1 MEYYTACAK
10 TVFQMYMAGTIRN
23 PSYKGFPYFR
33 AVHRRRRDFMKK
45 HQSVHKQVL
54 ALILAFALVWQ
65 MVLPVSANIANTIHN
80 TQQQNQSILEKLRGM
95 YGGSLTATDVAEE
108 LKNMGLLDADGNL
121 SVSQN
126 IMVDGTPMTLEQVRA
141 MLTKPETNLNKVVSV
156 DGTDVTLAGL
166 KTMID
171 IEDELSRLK
180 KTYFTDAVPFDAQ
193 REKMYASLANQLQT
207 EGLSLQK
214 AYASGAFEQNIY
226 IKINADYAGFT
237 ATPVYANGN
246 TTTVLHDVS
255 FKWRLLPGSF
265 SSTSTSFGT
274 ENTTNFK
281 LGDPPKRTNYSTGIS
296 TAHYNGDAY
305 CILQVYDPSGSLF
318 RTDTGEI
325 TRSLNIPIKQSST
338 YQWTT
343 EISFSYTQ
351 PDGSYSTLG
360 TVSEPIVRTNF
371 MAADT
376 EKLEASALDI
386 FGDMTNARY
395 HLKADMRLNVSSGS
409 QASTMTAKP
418 RLLKS
423 SQNTY
428 SNDEY
433 SLDGTSYTP
442 FAQTVPR
449 NFEVGYQNPG
459 AQFTIDARVQ
469 GEIPSLLAFTSAT
482 YSPSIS
488 DIPSRQYYNGTLS
501 IYDIQGPSVKA
512 ITAPAGSYY
521 TGQQVP
527 ITVEFSEPVTGA
539 PTLTMKDGMVLNP
552 QESSATKS
560 KYRLYLYTVPVS
572 PNPNPV
578 LGSVNSIADMAGN
591 NTAAY
596 AVPDIQKTL
605 NAVSMVQDRL
615 QSFSGL
621 TADSTATY
629 PCNGKITVTLTAKDA
644 YKQWLS
650 DEAANNGKELR
661 TFCLFANNGTSDKT
675 YALKAAGET
684 GLVFTT
690 EISAAD
696 YLSLTDTTL
705 DIGLLSN
712 PSYDSNTK
720 TFSGGS
726 KVFGLSCSA
735 KIAAI
740 APVTGIT
747 VTEPQNHTIYMTD
760 ETAAVLSASV
770 TPANATFPTVTWN
783 SSNESVATVQADLN
797 NPNRAVITPVGP
809 GTVYFTATAANG
821 GMGTPVVQKTNN
833 FTVSNDGIPAIVFAK
848 GSGTF
853 YTRKNEAVKVFWGQ
867 NLIGREGSTAQP
879 VFSVQVYA
887 GNHTLTETDSLQP
900 KYEQSVTNQN
910 SCTIPED
917 KLGNASTTDAEQNK
931 VPAYTVRVS
940 APNPDNPSEILQ
952 AAGYIIVYPQ
962 PLKISLN
969 TLSNYSITD
978 EASSQQIGWNISNL
992 ESGGQIDLKILKN
1005 GQAVDTSGFNRQAAG
1020 SFSLP
1025 IGKVSAGLKD
1035 IYTVTLSAKNQTDS
1049 SWSTDSFV
1057 LNVYKGDS
1065 MKLMVDDQEKPDN
1078 SLVSLDNEPLIKSK
1092 FDAGGSESI
1101 LQLNRE
1107 ISLKKSVSINFDAF
1121 PWGNITDRILWKSG
1135 NSGIASINYRQGSLY
1150 ENIEKFNYL
1159 TYSPLAKFM
1168 LAGNGDGT
1176 AQITA
1181 THAPTGM
1188 KQTLNV
1194 SVKTLKNKLY
1204 LFNLYPKQKTT
1215 VTFENGLGQSRKL
1228 TTNDNGEIAVYEPS
1242 GIKGDISFQSDSGT
1256 DTYVGTVFHNDLK
1269 SEEGNAGYYER
1280 YPVNI
1285 LQLRPVTTLNLY
1297 FKNSDGT
1304 PYTGAVT
1311 YGGAVFRNGEECS
1324 RTQVSNQSMTL
1335 NTQGNFQLHF
1345 DSTQFTAGDNS
1356 QPFKA
1361 TDKLTFIYEVRF
1373 ANDSYYPQLITADGS
1388 LSSDDLV
1395 RFGDSVVNLK
1405 EVPSGGRNKPFIV
1418 SQAID
1423 YHLASGRKLD
1433 VANYEGAIG
1442 PGNLYPSTDLVS
1454 TVAWWGISS
1463 PSQNK
1468 NYGLEMQDEYG
1479 AVIPGQKVK
1488 MQNYP
1493 FAAMSY
1499 TENTAT
1505 MSPASLN
1512 LPIGGKKGAAT
1523 ALYLPDG
1530 TLYSRIQNP
1539 FSFTNMVGAAD
1550 ANDKDSGVNH
1560 AFSDLKQSGMLGFNT
1575 ADLTGSILG
1584 QIGSSDGTLL
1594 NVVKLLNSTA
1604 IGPYKFNMSITATN
1618 DPMIFRGLIT
1628 VSAQEGEDTNIDIGG
1643 ADESIDLP
1651 GISSLAETAK
1661 NKTDIKEQFSAE
1673 TSPKASGGFEWGMS
1687 VAGYYEVEA
1696 RYDASVS
1703 KWKMTVTGGG
1713 ADIGAMLGYSQCFNT
1728 SVYGIPITAEFG
1740 AGAQMNLAFRAAK
1753 PSADSVPEGVT
1764 ASDVNDFFTM
1774 LRVNLYVRAFG
1785 GFGFDY
1791 EIVALKI
1798 GIFGQVDLGFNN
1810 ENLNRS
1816 YLTENQK
1823 LSSIS
1828 ANLYGTAGIK
1838 FVAKF
1843 LFVSYSTVLAS
1854 FSYGGNLFTKDVAGT
1869 DAHNNIKAWKS
1880 DQTLPMPDDPEQGF
1894 SYGFL
1899 GGRYTGTKS
1908 FARSF
1913 ASSGLQTVQSSA
1925 ALEGRGY
1932 LGEYTRSWPTRQLLR
1947 AVDSPST
1954 LSNIESN
1961 AYPYSNPV
1969 VTRDGQVLA
1978 YLSDSSSKDVN
1989 NTRASW
1995 GLMGSN
2001 GLYEDKKG
2009 LSTDAAAGPD
2019 SSLSLDGTSGF
2030 AVAAWTRQGTKV
2042 TAAAGQSLSE
2052 SDVSAMTNSTKVM
2065 ASVYSGGSWVTAPLT
2080 DANGDNLA
2088 ADLAPVVAANGNK
2101 AIVAWRSAAGSSM
2114 DAQSLDYSGVSD
2126 RILYRIYAN
2135 GAWDD
2140 TKVLY
2145 NGSKGSI
2152 KGLVASMLDDGTAG
2166 LAYTVN
2172 CGTDTTSSEGWETFC
2187 AVVNADGSI
2196 AGDLRLTNNG
2206 DTDDNPQIAAVNF
2219 GTDANKE
2226 QKFVLGWHTSVKTTD
2241 SETKKESS
2249 TNDIRL
2255 AAVNKDGTP
2264 CGDFTDS
2271 LSSIGDSSAVAGASG
2286 FRFAKGNGLKL
2297 DDLSLIWVQAS
2308 TSGSATNAETLPA
2321 QSGNKDCLEAVK
2333 FMKDGNGK
2341 IYLTG
2346 ALNVA
2351 EMPDCVKIDHFD
2363 AYYESAGQ
2371 KVRAVM
2377 LASDYNAGALQSVT
2391 AADGKPVSIKAAVCS
2406 MKSATA
2412 VYTNTIGVQDVRVNY
2427 SELKSGF
2434 RTTIP
2439 FAIENKGVQTVSSV
2453 TITVDGKGQTYSD
2466 LNLLPN
2472 QKITLFYDYD
2482 VPDPIHDVSYTVSAA
2497 FSGGS
2502 VNNQTGTLNLDLP
2515 DTGVSRLELVGD
2527 EQGERIIQATLQNI
2541 SDVPLSGSSR
2551 KVYVGLFTSPECTLA
2566 DKNGNALWLQR
2577 QEVTGDDLKLLDE
2590 SALTV
2595 RFTYSVP
2602 SSGIPSGGTR
2612 LYARIWVEEKQPD
2625 SSYDELVENNTTN
2638 DSKSILI
2645 ANPLEANNGN
2655 PIRITVDQDNSSGV
2669 SVANL
2674 TVKNLTMSPVTN
2686 GNIAAE
2692 LLDSEG
2698 NVLETKLLSYNSSGL
2713 LSLGGEESV
2722 KRQISFTRTG
2732 AKIVA
2737 QYFTANEG
2745 SGGISSITAQGIGMI
2760 FDSGVHAYSLEAMN
2774 LPSTV
2779 IMAAAADPDEYVII
2793 KDSGGT
2799 RTLAQSQGAASYTM
2813 ALPDGSTQTVQV
2825 LTSTDPPVKSS
2836 GTQTLLKSFSP
2847 GQIFRTA
2854 FAQSAADPPAL
2865 SSDTASNAYKL
2876 TISSKTSTAAGG
2888 TISLQTLGKN
2898 ADGKMRI
2905 QVNASGLSGFTPAKW
2920 QYTSDGGKDWS
2931 ELQSWNDS
2939 SPNIFVLDKGNYS
2952 AVQARVLDASGTA
2965 MTSHPISVSSKGKI
2979 LKSVT
2984 GPPAISG
2991 LLNGT
2996 AKTEQALGLPDT
3008 VTAVTDCG
3016 QDNISIIWNMSGCSY
3031 DPSSAASQT
3040 FTVKGTAVLPAGI
3053 FNPNGVSLSVGI
3065 SVTVSAKSSKTSSSN
3080 DTKQENPNIVYSNFA
3095 SDTTSDLTV
3104 RDSYRFRITSAD
3116 GSVPSFILG
3125 TPGVF
3130 SVQMIRGGHNEFFFQ
3145 VIPIGRPGS
3154 QTGVYLNGNIRLL
3167 VLTVAPTQWN
3177 GTKCDTQGMFDVQ
3190 EGKSYQ
3196 FKIVSGHKPVLLPGS
3211 GSFRLLDIRQNGQ
3224 EWYFRFSAVGRPGE
3238 SCGFY
3243 LDRRKTPVAIAN
3255 IK

>member
-1 MEYYTACAK
+1 MK
-10 TVFQMYMAGTIRN
+10 K
-23 PSYKGFPYFR
+23 YKS
-33 AVHRRRRDFMKK
+33 VHR
-45 HQSVHKQVL
+45 QVL
-54 ALILAFALVWQ
+54 ALILVFTLVWQ

-80 TQQQNQSILEKLRGM
+80 TPQQNQTILEKLRGT
-95 YGGSLTATDVAEE
+95 YGSNFTATDVAEE

-126 IMVDGTPMTLEQVRA
+126 IMVDGTPMTLDQVRA
-141 MLTKPETNLNKVVSV
+141 MLAKQGTDLNKTVSV
-156 DGTDVTLAGL
+156 DGTAVTLASL
-166 KTMID
+166 KTMIE

-180 KTYFTDAVPFDAQ
+180 KTYFTGAVPFDAQ
-193 REKMYASLANQLQT
+193 REKMYASLASQLQT
-207 EGLSLQK
+207 EGLSLQNS
-214 AYASGAFEQNIY
+214 YASGAFEQNIY
-226 IKINADYAGFT
+226 IKITDNGESFRV
-237 ATPVYANGN
+237 TPVYASGN
-246 TTTVLHDVS
+246 QTGFLHDVS
-255 FKWRLLPGSF
+255 FKWRLLQGSF
-265 SSTSTSFGT
+265 SSSSPTFGT
-274 ENTTNFK
+274 ENTVTMKMNEY
-281 LGDPPKRTNYSTGIS
+281 PKTVSCPKGNS
-296 TAHYNGDAY
+296 TAHYSGDAY
-305 CILQVYDPSGSLF
+305 CILQVYDPNGSLF
-318 RTDTGEI
+318 RTDSGEL
-325 TRSLNIPIKQSST
+325 TRSLNIPINIPSNYT
-338 YQWTT
+338 WTT
-343 EISFSYTQ
+343 QISFNRTNSSGYE
-351 PDGSYSTLG
+351 YLG
-360 TVSEPIVRTNF
+360 TVNEPAVLTNF
-371 MAADT
+371 YVEPGKGLKAA
-376 EKLEASALDI
+376 AADI
-386 FGDMTNARY
+386 FGDTANARY
-395 HLKADMRLNVSSGS
+395 HFKADMQLNVSSNGT
-409 QASTMTAKP
+409 ATTMTAKP
-418 RLLKS
+418 RLMYGENYNERKF
-423 SQNTY
+423 Y

-433 SLDGTSYTP
+433 SLDGVTYQS
-442 FAQTVPR
+442 FNQTAFR
-449 NFEVGYQNPG
+449 NFGVGRETPG
-459 AQFTIDARVQ
+459 AKFTIDARVQ
-469 GEIPSLLAFTSAT
+469 GDTPSYLAFTSPT
-482 YSPSIS
+482 YNPKLASS
-488 DIPSRQYYNGTLS
+488 DYTQIPNQYYYNGTLS
-501 IYDIQGPSVKA
+501 IYDNQSPSVKA
-512 ITAPAGSYY
+512 ITASAGSYY

-527 ITVEFSEPVTGA
+527 ITVEFTEPVTGA
-539 PTLTMKDGMVLNP
+539 PTLTMKDGTTVLNP

-560 KYRLYLYTVPVS
+560 KYRMYLYTVPVS
-572 PNPNPV
+572 PDPNPV
-578 LGSVNSIADMAGN
+578 LGSVNSITDMAGN
-591 NTAAY
+591 TTAEY
-596 AVPDIQKTL
+596 TVPGTQKTL
-605 NAVSMVQDRL
+605 SSVSMVQDKL
-615 QSFSGL
+615 QSFSAL
-621 TADSTATY
+621 SVDSSATY
-629 PCNGKITVTLTAKDA
+629 PYNGKIKVTLTAKAA
-644 YKQWLS
+644 YKEWLS
-650 DEAANNGKELR
+650 DEAGNNGKELR
-661 TFCLFANNGTSDKT
+661 TFCLFANNGTGDKT
-675 YALKAAGET
+675 FALKAADES
-684 GLVFTT
+684 GLVYTA
-690 EISAAD
+690 EINAAD

-705 DIGLLSN
+705 DMGLLYN
-712 PSYDSNTK
+712 PSYDSSTQ

-726 KVFGLSCSA
+726 KIFGLSCSA

-740 APVTGIT
+740 YPVTG
-747 VTEPQNHTIYMTD
+747 VTIAEPENHTIYRTATD
-760 ETAAVLSASV
+760 AATLTASV
-770 TPANATFPTVTWN
+770 TPPYATFKTVTWK
-783 SSNESVATVQADLN
+783 SSNEQVATIQADAG
-797 NPNRAVITPVGP
+797 NPNTAVITLAPPGP
-809 GTVYFTATAANG
+809 NTPNTVYFTATATNG
-821 GMGTPVVQKTNN
+821 GMGDPIIQKTSD

-853 YTRKNEAVKVFWGQ
+853 YTKKNESVKVFWGQ
-867 NLIGREGSTAQP
+867 NLIARKGSTAQP
-879 VFSVQVYA
+879 VFSVKVYE
-887 GNHTLTETDSLQP
+887 GQHTLAETNSLQP
-900 KYEQSVTNQN
+900 KYEQSVTNQS
-910 SCTIPED
+910 SCTIPEN
-917 KLGNASTTDAEQNK
+917 KLNVVSTTDAKQNK

-940 APNPDNPSEILQ
+940 APNPDNPSQTLS

-962 PLKISLN
+962 PLKVSLN
-969 TLSNYSITD
+969 TLSKYSITD
-978 EASSQQIGWNISNL
+978 EAASQQIGWNISNL
-992 ESGGQIDLKILKN
+992 ESSGQMDLKILKN
-1005 GQAVDTSGFNRQAAG
+1005 GQAVNVSGFTHQTAG

-1025 IGKVSAGLKD
+1025 ISKVSSELKD
-1035 IYTVTLSAKNQTDS
+1035 IYTVTLSAKNPTDS
-1049 SWSTDSFV
+1049 SWSSDSFV
-1057 LNVYKGDS
+1057 LNVYKGNS
-1065 MKLMVDDQEKPDN
+1065 MKLMVDDKETADN

-1107 ISLKKSVSINFDAF
+1107 IGLKKSLSINSEAY

-1135 NSGIASINYRQGSLY
+1135 NSGAASVNYRQGSLY

-1159 TYSPLAKFM
+1159 TYSPLTKFM
-1168 LAGNGDGT
+1168 LAGNGDGSS
-1176 AQITA
+1176 QITA

-1188 KQTLNV
+1188 QQTLNV
-1194 SVKTLKNKLY
+1194 SVKTLKDKLY
-1204 LFNLYPKQKTT
+1204 IFNLYPKLKTT

-1228 TTNDNGEIAVYEPS
+1228 ATNDNGEIAVYEPS
-1242 GIKGDISFQSDSGT
+1242 GIKSDVSFQSGSGT
-1256 DTYVGTVFHNDLK
+1256 DTYVGTVFHDDLK
-1269 SEEGNAGYYER
+1269 SAEGNPGYYER

-1324 RTQVSNQSMTL
+1324 RTQESNKAMTL
-1335 NTQGNFQLHF
+1335 GSQGNFQLHF
-1345 DSTQFTAGDNS
+1345 DSTEFTAGNNS

-1361 TDKLTFIYEVRF
+1361 SDKLTFIYEVRF

-1388 LSSDDLV
+1388 LNSEDIV

-1405 EVPSGGRNKPFIV
+1405 EVPSGGKNKPFIV

-1433 VANYEGAIG
+1433 VTNYAGGIG

-1468 NYGLEMQDEYG
+1468 SYGLEMQDEYG

-1488 MQNYP
+1488 TLNYP

-1512 LPIGGKKGAAT
+1512 LSLGAKKGAAT
-1523 ALYLPDG
+1523 ALYLSDG

-1539 FSFTNMVGAAD
+1539 FSFTNMVGAVD

-1560 AFSDLKQSGMLGFNT
+1560 AFSDLKKSGMLGFNT

-1594 NVVKLLNSTA
+1594 NVVKLLNSTS
-1604 IGPYKFNMSITATN
+1604 IGPYKFNMSVTATN

-1628 VSAQEGEDTNIDIGG
+1628 VSAKEGEDTNIDIGG
-1643 ADESIDLP
+1643 ADENIDLP
-1651 GISSLAETAK
+1651 GVSQLAETAK
-1661 NKTDIKEQFSAE
+1661 NKTDIKNQFTAE
-1673 TSPKASGGFEWGMS
+1673 TSLKSSGGFEWGMS

-1696 RYDASVS
+1696 RYDPSAA

-1713 ADIGAMLGYSQCFNT
+1713 ADIGSMVGYTKCFNT
-1728 SVYGIPITAEFG
+1728 TVYGIPITAEFG
-1740 AGAQMNLAFRAAK
+1740 GGAQMNLAFRAAK
-1753 PSADSVPEGVT
+1753 PSDSSVPEGVK

-1774 LRVNLYVRAFG
+1774 LRINLYVKAFG

-1828 ANLYGTAGIK
+1828 ASLYGTAGIK
-1838 FVAKF
+1838 FVAKLLF
-1843 LFVSYSTVLAS
+1843 LSYSTVLAS
-1854 FSYGGNLFTKDVAGT
+1854 FTYGGDLFTKDAAGT
-1869 DAHNNIKAWKS
+1869 DAHTKIKKWKS
-1880 DQTLPMPDDPEQGF
+1880 NQTLPMPEDPEQGF

-1899 GGRYTGTKS
+1899 GGRYTGNASGMSSLSSS
-1908 FARSF
+1908 FMRSF

-1925 ALEGRGY
+1925 ALESRDY
-1932 LGEYTRSWPTRQLLR
+1932 LGAYTRSWPTRRLLR

-1969 VTRDGQVLA
+1969 VTRDGKVLA
-1978 YLSDSSSKDVN
+1978 YLSDSSSTDVN

-2001 GLYEDKKG
+2001 DLYEDKKG
-2009 LSTDAAAGPD
+2009 LSTDTAAGPD

-2030 AVAAWTRQGTKV
+2030 AVAAWTRQGTKI
-2042 TAAAGQSLSE
+2042 TAAAGQTLSE
-2052 SDVSAMTNSTKVM
+2052 SEVSAMTNSTKVM
-2065 ASVYSGGSWVTAPLT
+2065 ASVYSGGSWMTSALT
-2080 DANGDNLA
+2080 DENGDNLT
-2088 ADLAPVVAANGNK
+2088 ADLAPVVAANGNN
-2101 AIVAWRSAAGSSM
+2101 AIVAWRSTAGSSM
-2114 DAQSLDYSGVSD
+2114 EAQSLDYSGVSD
-2126 RILYRIYAN
+2126 RILYRTYAN
-2135 GAWDD
+2135 GAWGD

-2145 NGSKGSI
+2145 NGSTGSV

-2172 CGTDTTSSEGWETFC
+2172 CGSDKTSSEGWETFS
-2187 AVVNADGSI
+2187 AVVHTDGSI
-2196 AGDLRLTNNG
+2196 AGNLRLTNNS

-2219 GTDANKE
+2219 GTDASKD

-2241 SETKKESS
+2241 AATNQESS
-2249 TNDIRL
+2249 SNDIRL

-2264 CGDFTDS
+2264 CSDFTDS
-2271 LSSIGDSSAVAGASG
+2271 LSSIGDSSAVAGSG
-2286 FRFAKGNGLKL
+2286 SFRFAKGDGLKL
-2297 DDLSLIWVQAS
+2297 DDLSLIWVQAAA
-2308 TSGSATNAETLPA
+2308 SGSATNTTGLSS
-2321 QSGNKDCLEAVK
+2321 QSGNKDSLKAVK

-2346 ALNVA
+2346 ALDVA
-2351 EMPDCVKIDHFD
+2351 EMPDYNKIDHFD

-2377 LASDYNAGALQSVT
+2377 LASDYNKGALQT
-2391 AADGKPVSIKAAVCS
+2391 ITTTDGRTVSTKGAVCS

-2412 VYTNTIGVQDVRVNY
+2412 VYTNTIDVQDVRVNY

-2439 FAIENKGVQTVSSV
+2439 FTVENKGVQTVSSA
-2453 TITVDGKGQTYSD
+2453 TITVGGKNQTYND

-2472 QKITLFYDYD
+2472 QKITLSCDYD
-2482 VPDPIHDVSYTVSAA
+2482 VPVSIHDVSYTVSAA
-2497 FSGGS
+2497 FSGGT
-2502 VNNQTGTLNLDLP
+2502 VNNKTGTLNLDLP

-2527 EQGERIIQATLQNI
+2527 EQGKRIIQATLQNI

-2577 QEVTGDDLKLLDE
+2577 QEITGDNLKLLDE

-2595 RFTYSVP
+2595 RFTYNLPVD
-2602 SSGIPSGGTR
+2602 GIPSGGTR
-2612 LYARIWVEEKQPD
+2612 LYSRIWVEEQQPD

-2686 GNIAAE
+2686 GNVAAE

-2698 NVLETKLLSYNSSGL
+2698 NVLETKLLTYNSSGL
-2713 LSLGGEESV
+2713 LNLGGEESV

-2737 QYFTANEG
+2737 QYFTANTG
-2745 SGGISSITAQGIGMI
+2745 SGGISSITAQGIGMV

-2779 IMAAAADPDEYVII
+2779 VMAAASNPNEYVII

-2825 LTSTDPPVKSS
+2825 LTSTTPPVKDSG
-2836 GTQTLLKSFSP
+2836 GTQTMLQKSF
-2847 GQIFRTA
+2847 GTAQIFQTA
-2854 FAQSAADPPAL
+2854 FAQPAAV
-2865 SSDTASNAYKL
+2865 SSVSSGSASNAYTL

-2888 TISLQTLGKN
+2888 TVSLQVLGKDT
-2898 ADGKMRI
+2898 DGEMRI

-2920 QYTSDGGKDWS
+2920 QYTSDGGKNWS
-2931 ELQSWNDS
+2931 GLQSWDDS
-2939 SPNIFVLDKGNYS
+2939 SPNVFVLNKGNYS

-2965 MTSHPISVSSKGKI
+2965 MTSNAISVSSTGKI
-2979 LKSVT
+2979 LKSLT
-2984 GPPAISG
+2984 GPSAISG
-2991 LLNGT
+2991 LPNGT
-2996 AKTEQALGLPDT
+2996 AKTAQALGLPDT
-3008 VTAVTDCG
+3008 VTAVTDCSTE
-3016 QDNISIIWNMSGCSY
+3016 NIPVVWNVGSSSY
-3031 DPSSAASQT
+3031 NPSSSAAQT
-3040 FTVKGTAVLPAGI
+3040 FNVKGTAVLPAGI
-3053 FNPNGVSLSVGI
+3053 LNSNGVSLSVGI
-3065 SVTVSAKSSKTSSSN
+3065 SVTVSAKSSETPSN
-3080 DTKQENPNIVYSNFA
+3080 RDTKQTEQKPVSSNFT
-3095 SDTTSDLTV
+3095 SDTTADLSV
-3104 RDSYRFRITSAD
+3104 QDSYQFRITSAN
-3116 GSVPSFILG
+3116 GRVPSFVLG

-3130 SVQMIRGGHNEFFFQ
+3130 SVQMIRGGQNEFFFR
-3145 VIPIGRPGS
+3145 VSPIGRPGS
-3154 QTGVYLNGNIRLL
+3154 RTGVYLDGKTRLL
-3167 VLTVAPTQWN
+3167 VLTVAPVQWN
-3177 GTKCDTQGMFDVQ
+3177 GTTCDTLGMFDVQ
-3190 EGKSYQ
+3190 EGKTYQ
-3196 FKIVSGHKPVLLPGS
+3196 FKVVSDRKPVLMPGS
-3211 GSFRLLDIRQNGQ
+3211 GSFRLLGIRQNGK
-3224 EWYFRFSAVGRPGE
+3224 EWYFRFSASGRPGE